1 MAAKQ
6 SCATCRFSRKPDDL
20 PDLSRHCRRHPPK
33 IMRDPDDF
41 AEFPLVYA
49 DDWCGEFQHK
59 SEKEAR

>member
-1 MAAKQ
+1 VKQ
-6 SCATCRFSRKPDDL
+6 SCTMCRYSHKPNDM

-33 IMRDPDDF
+33 ANADPDDF

-59 SEKEAR
+59 SEREAR